1 MYNPYGQLTT
11 EALVK
16 AIQRTELM
24 LRKHEAKKEI
34 PSTKL
39 NRIRKEL
46 AEMRAAVFYPL
57 KELDRMD
64 PQFFKV
70 GYHVE
75 FYVPPIPTDVDDWGP
90 DTTIP
95 PRAGVVTRYIEDKV
109 VVQLEGDDYEVMI
122 EPRYLKIK
130 FIRP

>member
-11 EALVK
+11 DALVK

-24 LRKHEAKKEI
+24 LQKHEAKKEI
-34 PSTKL
+34 LPTKL

-46 AEMRAAVFYPL
+46 AEMRSAVFYPL
-57 KELDRMD
+57 KELNRMD

-75 FYVPPIPTDVDDWGP
+75 FYIPPPPTDVDDWGP
-90 DTTIP
+90 DTTIK
-95 PRAGVVTRYIEDKV
+95 PRAGIVTRHNEYGV
-109 VVQLEGDDYEVMI
+109 VVQLEGDDYEVQI
-122 EPRYLKIK
+122 KPEHLKIK